1 MCREASHFV
10 MHRPDGVTP
19 LSARKSIKFF
29 ISFKLIFPLML
40 SLHVITMLN
49 YFLIVF
55 HTGSHTAVKS
65 YRERSH
71 TLAPAYLN
79 GHISHNQRTTS
90 LTESGLKHS
99 IPRISCADLGG
110 PHSSLSFSC
119 LNLLSICN
127 AVISRMSNKH
137 IAEHVTF

>member
-1 MCREASHFV
+1 MK
-10 MHRPDGVTP
+10 HRPDGVTP

-29 ISFKLIFPLML
+29 ISFNLISLPFML

-55 HTGSHTAVKS
+55 HTGLHTAVKS

-71 TLAPAYLN
+71 TLAPAFLN
-79 GHISHNQRTTS
+79 GHISHSHNQRTTS

-137 IAEHVTF
+137 IADHVTF